1 MKRIIVSILMM
12 LMLVL
17 VGCTVVTL
25 VKTEVVVVDA
35 IVTKAE
41 WSGYGDSFIYVEY
54 DGARN
59 QWQSEDLYNKYKD
72 HLGATIKCNL
82 IIRTYDNGVISKTLV
97 YDKSLTD

>member
-1 MKRIIVSILMM
+1 MKRIVAGILMM
-12 LMLVL
+12 LIL
-17 VGCTVVTL
+17 VGCTSVTL

-35 IVTKAE
+35 IVTKVE
-41 WSGYGDSFIYVEY
+41 WSRYGDSFIYVEY

-59 QWQSEDLYNKYKD
+59 QWQSEDLYDRYKD

-82 IIRTYDNGVISKTLV
+82 IIRTYDNGAISKTLV

>member
-1 MKRIIVSILMM
+1 MKRIVAGILMM
-12 LMLVL
+12 LIL
-17 VGCTVVTL
+17 VGCTSVTL

-35 IVTKAE
+35 IVTKVE
-41 WSGYGDSFIYVEY
+41 WSRYGDSFIYVEY

-59 QWQSEDLYNKYKD
+59 QWQNEDLYDKYKD

-82 IIRTYDNGVISKTLV
+82 IIRTYDNGAISKTLV